1 MFHSRRLLLIA
12 GWLASLLCTDLP
24 AQEAAAVINVRDFGA
39 VPDDSVCDL
48 AAIRRAVAS
57 ARTGRVRA
65 ISFEAGVYDLEVK
78 NPEKEIAIDLN
89 GFDNLVFAGAVH
101 PDGSPAT
108 VLLRKYE
115 FSGSM
120 AARQILRAIKCRHI
134 RLKNFVLDNA
144 PRYTTAG
151 RVVEKDGDRVII
163 EIFNGNPAID
173 GCVFYCGNA
182 WDLKT
187 GSLKKIGSLTFGAD
201 VAANEGACT
210 LRLLPQTEPAGL
222 RRMALVNARVAAMLD
237 VGDGVSWHFGW
248 EGNQL
253 NVTMSEDVWLENIH
267 TYNAI
272 GFCASVSR
280 SKDIVARNLVFSPR
294 GNQLAVGSRDGLML
308 SCNRGRVVMDG
319 LHIEG
324 VRWDGQNAHGI
335 FLWTKDVLDGRTV
348 VLESRKGAQ
357 NVEIQPGSSVGFYTS
372 PDEERVLTVR
382 QAVLKRDG
390 AGKYHY
396 QVSFE
401 EELPPGLDS
410 RMPVCVYAWNMDDY
424 VVKNSRFK
432 NIAGCAS
439 LVRNRG
445 VTIEN
450 CIYENIMYP
459 AVMIG
464 PAIQE
469 QEGPVARNIVVR
481 NSRFI
486 NCGWQTRHGAAG
498 AVSAKAQVWKNSLT
512 PFMRDLRIEGN
523 YFEDCDVA
531 VQVEDAINARVAGNE
546 FSRVKNKILGKNLR
560 DSILLE

>member
-1 MFHSRRLLLIA
+1 MGIA
-12 GWLASLLCTDLP
+12 LCASLLALN
-24 AQEAAAVINVRDFGA
+24 ASGINVRDFGA
-39 VPDDSVCDL
+39 VADDSICDL
-48 AAIRRAVAS
+48 AAIRRAVAF
-57 ARTGRVRA
+57 ARANNVRE
-65 ISFEAGVYDLEVK
+65 INFDPGTYDLEVK

-89 GFDNLVFAGAVH
+89 GFEDLVFAGAVNA
-101 PDGSPAT
+101 DGTPAT
-108 VLLRKYE
+108 LLLRKYE
-115 FSGSM
+115 FSGNIS
-120 AARQILRAIKCRHI
+120 ARQILRAIKCKHI
-134 RLKNFVLDNA
+134 HLKNFVLDNA

-151 RVVEKDGDRVII
+151 KVVEKDGDRVIM
-163 EIFNGNPAID
+163 EIFDGNPAID

-201 VAANEGACT
+201 VAANEGAYT
-210 LRLLPQTEPAGL
+210 LRLLPQTASTAP
-222 RRMALVNARVAAMLD
+222 RRMVLANAKVAAMLD

-253 NVTMSEDVWLENIH
+253 NVTMSEDVRLENIH
-267 TYNAI
+267 TYNAM

-280 SKDIVARNLVFSPR
+280 SKDVFASNLVFKPA

-335 FLWTKDVLDGRTV
+335 FLWTREIMDSRTV
-348 VLESRKGAQ
+348 VLESRRGSQ
-357 NVEIQPGSSVGFYTS
+357 NVEIQPGSSVGFYTA

-382 QAVLKRDG
+382 QAVLKKDG

-396 QVSFE
+396 QISFE

-410 RMPVCVYAWNMDDY
+410 SMPVCVYAWNMDDY
-424 VVKNSRFK
+424 VVKNSRFR

-445 VTIEN
+445 VKIEN

-469 QEGPVARNIVVR
+469 QEGPVARNIMVK
-481 NSRFI
+481 NNRFI
-486 NCGWQTRHGAAG
+486 NCGWQTRHGAVG
-498 AVSAKAQVWKNSLT
+498 AVSAKVQVWKNALA
-512 PFMRDLRIEGN
+512 PFMRDLQIEGN
-523 YFEDCDVA
+523 YFENCDVA
-531 VQVEDAINARVAGNE
+531 VQVEDAINARVAGNS
-546 FSRVKNKILGKNLR
+546 FNNVKDKILGKNLR
-560 DSILLE
+560 DSMLLE